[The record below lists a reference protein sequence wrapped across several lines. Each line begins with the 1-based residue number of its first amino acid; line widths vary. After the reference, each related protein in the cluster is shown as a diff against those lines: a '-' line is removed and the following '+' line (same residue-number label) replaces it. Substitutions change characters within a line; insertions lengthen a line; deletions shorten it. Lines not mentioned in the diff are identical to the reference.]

1 MTESN
6 AVDRPWLDSNL
17 PIAERVELLLAAMT
31 LEEKAGL
38 FFQSMIAIG
47 EDGGLAEADPVFGLP
62 STVDYVTERHMT
74 HFNLFGAAPSGR
86 GLAEWQNAL
95 QGLAAST
102 RLGIPVTISTD
113 PRHSFSENPG
123 AAILAGAFSQ
133 WPETMGLAAIRDEA
147 LVEEFANIAR
157 QEYVS
162 VGIRV
167 ALHPQIDLATEPRW
181 ARQLST
187 FGEDAEL
194 TARLGAAY
202 IRGFQGNTLGGQSVA
217 TMIKHFP
224 GGGPQKDGED
234 PHFAYGR
241 EQVYPGGEFELHLRP
256 FEAAFEAGASQVMPY
271 YGMPVGTEHEEVGF
285 GFNKSVITGLLRGRF
300 GFEGIVCTD
309 WGLINDSVLMGEP
322 FPARAWGVEAL
333 TPLERIVKVLDAG
346 VDQFGGENTP
356 HQLIELVR
364 DGKITEQRLDVS
376 ARRLLREKFV
386 LGLFE
391 NAMVDASAAEDIV
404 GAAEFVA
411 AGEAAQRASITVLT
425 NDVNSE
431 GVPALPFARGLR
443 IYAEGIDPEVVAEF
457 GVVASSPGEADIAVL
472 RLQAPFETRA
482 TFFENFFHAGSLDFD
497 PDTLEH
503 VREIAGQVPTIVDVF
518 LDRPAILEPIVDAAA
533 AVVVNWGVNARA
545 LLDVLTG
552 GAKPKGRLPFD
563 VPRSMSAVEQNL
575 PDVPFDTVDPLFH
588 FGHGLSL

>member
-333 TPLERIVKVLDAG
+333 TPLERIVKVLNAG

-391 NAMVDASAAEDIV
+391 NAMMDASAAEDIV

>member
-391 NAMVDASAAEDIV
+391 NAMMDASAAEDIV

>member
-482 TFFENFFHAGSLDFD
+482 TFFENFFHAG
-497 PDTLEH
+497 
-503 VREIAGQVPTIVDVF
+503 
-518 LDRPAILEPIVDAAA
+518 
-533 AVVVNWGVNARA
+533 
-545 LLDVLTG
+545 
-552 GAKPKGRLPFD
+552 
-563 VPRSMSAVEQNL
+563 
-575 PDVPFDTVDPLFH
+575 
-588 FGHGLSL
+588 

>member
-202 IRGFQGNTLGGQSVA
+202 IRGFEGNSLGGQ
-217 TMIKHFP
+217 
-224 GGGPQKDGED
+224 
-234 PHFAYGR
+234 
-241 EQVYPGGEFELHLRP
+241 
-256 FEAAFEAGASQVMPY
+256 
-271 YGMPVGTEHEEVGF
+271 
-285 GFNKSVITGLLRGRF
+285 
-300 GFEGIVCTD
+300 
-309 WGLINDSVLMGEP
+309 
-322 FPARAWGVEAL
+322 
-333 TPLERIVKVLDAG
+333 
-346 VDQFGGENTP
+346 
-356 HQLIELVR
+356 
-364 DGKITEQRLDVS
+364 
-376 ARRLLREKFV
+376 
-386 LGLFE
+386 
-391 NAMVDASAAEDIV
+391 
-404 GAAEFVA
+404 
-411 AGEAAQRASITVLT
+411 
-425 NDVNSE
+425 
-431 GVPALPFARGLR
+431 
-443 IYAEGIDPEVVAEF
+443 
-457 GVVASSPGEADIAVL
+457 
-472 RLQAPFETRA
+472 
-482 TFFENFFHAGSLDFD
+482 
-497 PDTLEH
+497 
-503 VREIAGQVPTIVDVF
+503 
-518 LDRPAILEPIVDAAA
+518 
-533 AVVVNWGVNARA
+533 
-545 LLDVLTG
+545 
-552 GAKPKGRLPFD
+552 
-563 VPRSMSAVEQNL
+563 
-575 PDVPFDTVDPLFH
+575 
-588 FGHGLSL
+588 

>member
-17 PIAERVELLLAAMT
+17 PLAERVELLLAAMT

>member
-333 TPLERIVKVLDAG
+333 TPLERIVKVLNAG